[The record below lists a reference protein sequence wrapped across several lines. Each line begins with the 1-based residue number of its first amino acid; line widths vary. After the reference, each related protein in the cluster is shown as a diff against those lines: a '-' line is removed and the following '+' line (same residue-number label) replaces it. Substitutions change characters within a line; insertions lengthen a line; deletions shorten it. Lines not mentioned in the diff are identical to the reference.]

1 MAEIKQYVFF
11 DFEMLCSNFGM
22 AFENMEAIRLGAVKY
37 DLETEDIS
45 YFDRMIKPE
54 SQEPLSEFC
63 KALTGI
69 EDADLENASNFKLV
83 FADFLDWVGG
93 VKKSRYFSWSPSDL
107 SRLKIDADKHD
118 IPLRT
123 ITKIEK
129 RYIDFQE
136 IFKKRVA
143 KQNVSVEDALA
154 FYGLKFVG
162 EKHHPMYDA
171 YNTLRIYLSFLNEP
185 VQSDLIMLKQFIF
198 EEELPHDADLINKKL
213 EYHLK
218 QDAKLLAEQL
228 REVYQ
233 MRDAKKLFKPIRRIV
248 EKYENVLINR
258 SGLFTKEN
266 MHHAE
271 RLVAFYHQLLLSYNE
286 HISYS
291 SKIIIFDEYLL
302 KPLRDLSSIR

>member
-11 DFEMLCSNFGM
+11 DFEMLCSNSGM
-22 AFENMEAIRLGAVKY
+22 VFENMEAIRLGAVKY
-37 DLETEDIS
+37 DLETEEIC

-54 SQEPLSEFC
+54 NQEPLSEFC

-69 EDADLENASNFKLV
+69 EDADLAHADNFKLV

-93 VKKSRYFSWSPSDL
+93 VKKSRYFSWSTSDL
-107 SRLKIDADKHD
+107 SRLKIDADKHNV
-118 IPLRT
+118 PLRT

-129 RYIDFQE
+129 RYIDFQQ

-143 KQNVSVEDALA
+143 KHNVSVEDALS
-154 FYGLKFVG
+154 FYGLQFIG

-198 EEELPHDADLINKKL
+198 EEEFLHDVDLINKKL
-213 EYHLK
+213 GERLR
-218 QDAKLLAEQL
+218 QDAKLLTEQV

-233 MRDAKKLFKPIRRIV
+233 IRDAKKIIKPIRRII

-258 SGLFTKEN
+258 SGLFSKEN
-266 MHHAE
+266 ILYAE
-271 RLVAFYHQLLLSYNE
+271 CLVAFYHQMLRSYNE
-286 HISYS
+286 HITYS
-291 SKIIIFDEYLL
+291 SKIIIFDEYML
-302 KPLRDLSSIR
+302 KPIKELSNIR